1 MMRLQK
7 YLAMCGVASR
17 RKAETL
23 IADGL
28 ITVNGEKVT
37 KLGTVIDENADDI
50 TYNGKLVKLEKRKVY
65 IALNKP
71 SGYVSSTVDKEG
83 KSVLDLV
90 KLKERI
96 YPVGRLDRD
105 SSGLLLLTND
115 GDFAEKV
122 MHPRNGSEK
131 EYFVVLDHDLKPED
145 IRKLE
150 AGHLIIDGKRLQP
163 IKVTSAKNASARLVL
178 REGVNR
184 EVRRVMGKLNYSVK
198 RLKRIRV
205 GGLELGTLEEGQWK
219 HVTPDMVLSSTTK
232 TKD

>member
-1 MMRLQK
+1 
-7 YLAMCGVASR
+7 MCGVASR
-17 RKAETL
+17 RRAETL
-23 IADGL
+23 ISEGRV
-28 ITVNGEKVT
+28 TVNGESIT
-37 KLGTVIDENADDI
+37 KLGTVIDETIDDI
-50 TYNGKLVKLEKRKVY
+50 TCDGKPVKPEKKKVY

-90 KLKERI
+90 KIKERI

-115 GDFAEKV
+115 GDFAELV

-131 EYFVVLDHDLKPED
+131 EYFVVLDRDLKPED
-145 IRKLE
+145 AKRLE
-150 AGHLIIDGKRLQP
+150 TGHLIIDGKRLQP
-163 IKVTSAKNASARLVL
+163 IKVTAAKNASARLVL

-198 RLKRIRV
+198 RLKRVRV
-205 GGLELGTLEEGQWK
+205 GALELGTLAEGQWR
-219 HVTPDMVLSSTTK
+219 HITPDLVLTAPK
-232 TKD
+232 LEH

>member
-37 KLGTVIDENADDI
+37 KLGTVIDENADDV
-50 TYNGKLVKLEKRKVY
+50 TCNGKPVKLEKRKVY

-145 IRKLE
+145 IKKLE

-163 IKVTSAKNASARLVL
+163 IKVTSSKNASARLVL

-198 RLKRIRV
+198 RLKRVRV
-205 GGLELGTLEEGQWK
+205 GALELGTLEEGQWR